1 MDWVMSLI
9 IFGCNVLTVLICRYA
24 YPIRNE
30 YKDGMILW
38 THIPAYEAKN
48 QEVQNLVL
56 KSQSQWKCYH
66 CIGFFSGV
74 GISLLGAISLELSI
88 VVWPVSYTHLI
99 GTELSHDVLNPAR
112 VPL

>member
-56 KSQSQWKCYH
+56 KSQSQWKNKYEK
-66 CIGFFSGV
+66 ILKS
-74 GISLLGAISLELSI
+74 SLKGQ
-88 VVWPVSYTHLI
+88 VCHLHRQ
-99 GTELSHDVLNPAR
+99 GDQDR
-112 VPL
+112 